1 VDLRFD
7 LSFSYLLFMRV
18 RMEATRLHNA
28 RCTMHDACFH
38 LQFCDVIRRARPH
51 FSPLQDRKTSQPQ
64 GRKTH
69 IKGQDTL
76 KLVFLEESEELFILL
91 KTAQVLYSLF
101 GEKVE
106 SLVTVSETETR
117 NYTVQES
124 DRLI

>member
-1 VDLRFD
+1 
-7 LSFSYLLFMRV
+7 
-18 RMEATRLHNA
+18 
-28 RCTMHDACFH
+28 MHDACFH